1 MMSTIFLTFNS
12 HTLQS
17 TIVQWVAKI
26 LLCYSDFTCAVLS
39 SAFKKELGRKSN
51 RVKSPTLTHLAYRVS
66 SKWQT
71 GVQTGVQTW

>member
-12 HTLQS
+12 HTLQP

-26 LLCYSDFTCAVLS
+26 LLYYSDFTCAVLS
-39 SAFKKELGRKSN
+39 SAFKKKLGRKSN
-51 RVKSPTLTHLAYRVS
+51 RVKLETLTHLAYRVS

-71 GVQTGVQTW
+71 GVKTW